1 MDVLQR
7 VEEKIDVL
15 STRDEKEAANPGGTT
30 DVQQESHPLVDTPVP
45 MLLQSD
51 QESETPGHYELE
63 SSSVQRGQIHTRHR
77 MPRHLTV
84 PHLVFMWPRI
94 YSNLV
99 ATQPSTK
106 QDLQSIL
113 HEGLCWFARK
123 EAMKHKESLP
133 VGLELPGASRNIS
146 STALAFELSVVPT
159 SHFKKIKETSDAYF
173 DTFNLVY
180 PILDQDHFVN
190 TILEVSLRKG
200 CIDGGAH
207 SAILLSVLALG
218 EVSIQGNAGAPIG
231 TIDGR
236 PSGFRGGSI
245 GEPPG
250 LMEFNEARRRM
261 AFLSVDCTIEYV
273 QIMLLQSIYYESH
286 ARHIEYW
293 RCVTLASSAVQ
304 GLRKLQSVDWT
315 SFYGDQVKRA
325 FWTCVLQEDFF
336 HISLDLPGTDI
347 HEGEAD
353 VPMPHFRRIQDR

>member
-1 MDVLQR
+1 MQVGDVCERHDVACEYRELPQR
-7 VEEKIDVL
+7 YNSCSEVL
-15 STRDEKEAANPGGTT
+15 TV
-30 DVQQESHPLVDTPVP
+30 DVQS
-45 MLLQSD
+45 
-51 QESETPGHYELE
+51 
-63 SSSVQRGQIHTRHR
+63 
-77 MPRHLTV
+77 
-84 PHLVFMWPRI
+84 
-94 YSNLV
+94 
-99 ATQPSTK
+99 
-106 QDLQSIL
+106 
-113 HEGLCWFARK
+113 
-123 EAMKHKESLP
+123 
-133 VGLELPGASRNIS
+133 
-146 STALAFELSVVPT
+146 
-159 SHFKKIKETSDAYF
+159 
-173 DTFNLVY
+173 
-180 PILDQDHFVN
+180 
-190 TILEVSLRKG
+190 LEVSLRKG

-325 FWTCVLQEDFF
+325 FWTCVRQEDFF

-347 HEGEAD
+347 HEGEAE
-353 VPMPHFRRIQDR
+353 VPMPHFRRIQDRSKGRLQSEDWVFHAQFLALIALRAIILRIHDVLYWSEGLSHLK